1 MNSLIPL
8 FPEDVV
14 GVNAVPMDGR
24 VLLFAAS
31 MTLLTAIVV
40 GLTPALHASRRNIAE
55 CLTTNSRGRLA
66 GGGRETLRQFLVV
79 SEVALA
85 MVLLVGAGLL
95 MRSFLNIRTV
105 DLGFGTENVL
115 TMQVRPSWALYDG
128 RPDPAF
134 YSLLYERVAALPGVV
149 ESGATSRLPMRGRFG
164 GWQVR
169 SEERAAAGRE
179 QEYESGVKLVGGS
192 YFRTMGIPLLKGRD
206 VGEQDRSDAPHVV
219 VINDLLARL
228 LWPAG
233 DPIGRR
239 IAAGRLS
246 LEVVGVVGD
255 VKDSLDGE
263 AAPLFYVPY
272 RQFLGGD
279 IQPTRLVIRTA
290 DNPFAMIDAI
300 RREAAELDPG
310 MIINDIATMD
320 QIKGGFITPQRFSM
334 LLLSIFAGVAVAL
347 AAAGIYGVMSYS
359 VRQQTHEIGV
369 RRALGAQAGDLRSM
383 VVRQGMKLV
392 AIGLGVGVV
401 IAVGFTRVLGNL
413 LWEVTAT
420 DPVTIAAVILIL
432 SIVALLACY
441 LPALRSTRIDPVAA
455 LRYE

>member
-1 MNSLIPL
+1 
-8 FPEDVV
+8 
-14 GVNAVPMDGR
+14 
-24 VLLFAAS
+24 
-31 MTLLTAIVV
+31 
-40 GLTPALHASRRNIAE
+40 
-55 CLTTNSRGRLA
+55 
-66 GGGRETLRQFLVV
+66 
-79 SEVALA
+79 

-105 DLGFGTENVL
+105 DLGFQTENVL

-134 YSLLYERVAALPGVV
+134 YSLLYERIATLPGVV

-169 SEERAAAGRE
+169 SEERAAADRE

-192 YFRTMGIPLLKGRD
+192 YFRTMGIALLKGRD
-206 VGEQDRSDAPHVV
+206 GGEQDRSDAPHVV

-228 LWPAG
+228 RWPAG

-246 LEVVGVVGD
+246 LEVVGVVGN

-279 IQPTRLVIRTA
+279 IQPTRLVVRTA

-300 RREAAELDPG
+300 HREAAELDPG

-320 QIKGGFITPQRFSM
+320 QIKGGYITPQRFSHAVTQHIRRRCRCTGRGRH
-334 LLLSIFAGVAVAL
+334 LRCDVLFGAPTNPRDRRSQGAGGAGGRPAVDGRSPGHE
-347 AAAGIYGVMSYS
+347 AGRDRLGGRPGHHRRGHPGYS
-359 VRQQTHEIGV
+359 EICFGKS
-369 RRALGAQAGDLRSM
+369 RRPTL
-383 VVRQGMKLV
+383 
-392 AIGLGVGVV
+392 
-401 IAVGFTRVLGNL
+401 
-413 LWEVTAT
+413 
-420 DPVTIAAVILIL
+420 
-432 SIVALLACY
+432 
-441 LPALRSTRIDPVAA
+441 
-455 LRYE
+455 